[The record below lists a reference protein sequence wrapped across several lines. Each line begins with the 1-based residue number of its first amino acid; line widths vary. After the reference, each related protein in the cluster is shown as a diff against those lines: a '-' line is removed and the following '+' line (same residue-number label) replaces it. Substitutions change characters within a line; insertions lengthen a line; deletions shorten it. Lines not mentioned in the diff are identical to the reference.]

1 MNASYEYK
9 GLITRT
15 EVASSSNTSCNTS
28 LTAGNSNIK
37 STTTD
42 LETEDVTVK
51 NDSDDRT
58 ISSPIPYSPS
68 NPRRHGFE
76 KVPWVNLISSNGK
89 VTVVDIIHGSDM
101 VGTMIVDKEDTDKI
115 RYPVRIDKDGYAINR
130 GTPPQFVAHS
140 VLGFKFDPN
149 DKTVVDHINKIKL
162 DNRRKNLRVLT
173 IRGNNLNHPPHRGNS
188 TGIRGIN
195 RDVYI
200 DKNGITRYEAYEA
213 IIVNP
218 HDPLLPPYN
227 KAKQYRKKFYF
238 GKNGIPESEARRSAE
253 SWLNQMSKKFDREHL
268 DLSVVGST
276 TIPGAGV
283 GSSDPK
289 KEAPL

>member
-1 MNASYEYK
+1 MDESNASYVYE
-9 GLITRT
+9 GSCFIR
-15 EVASSSNTSCNTS
+15 EVASSSDASCKTS
-28 LTAGNSNIK
+28 LIAKNHSNDGQTTAELEM
-37 STTTD
+37 TD
-42 LETEDVTVK
+42 ANVK
-51 NDSDDRT
+51 NVSNNEA
-58 ISSPIPYSPS
+58 IGSLIPYSPS

-89 VTVVDIIHGSDM
+89 LTVVDIIHGDKM
-101 VGTMIVDKEDTDKI
+101 VGTMFLDKGDTDKI

-130 GTPPQFVAHS
+130 GTPPQFVSHA
-140 VLGFKFDPN
+140 VMGFKFNPEE
-149 DKTVVDHINKIKL
+149 KLVVDHVNKIKL

-173 IRGNNLNHPPHRGNS
+173 IRGNNLNHPPHAGNS
-188 TGIRGIN
+188 TGIRGLN

-200 DKNGITRYEAYEA
+200 DKEGIVRYQAYEA
-213 IIVNP
+213 TIVNP
-218 HDPLLPPYN
+218 HEPLVPPHN
-227 KAKQYRKKFYF
+227 KAKQYRKKFYY
-238 GKNGIPESEARRSAE
+238 GDNGIPESEARRSAE

-289 KEAPL
+289 